1 MEDKLEPPG
10 VGLIE
15 LELSLE
21 EISETILLVSL
32 TQWKNVPT
40 TSLQLYLT
48 VLMFNKLP
56 PNVTKNVQEIMLL
69 TVLIKKKPFLLMD
82 FLQLTISNKILP
94 LMDQSLLLSL
104 FMKIYLI
111 TNLEFTNIY
120 QEMLW
125 EDTLSK
131 LSVGELITGSSTTLG
146 MIHGVTMEPL
156 ESHLENVELTL
167 NVTLEKFDLINIFL

>member
-1 MEDKLEPPG
+1 
-10 VGLIE
+10 
-15 LELSLE
+15 
-21 EISETILLVSL
+21 
-32 TQWKNVPT
+32 
-40 TSLQLYLT
+40 
-48 VLMFNKLP
+48 
-56 PNVTKNVQEIMLL
+56 
-69 TVLIKKKPFLLMD
+69 
-82 FLQLTISNKILP
+82 
-94 LMDQSLLLSL
+94 MDQSLLLSL

-167 NVTLEKFDLINIFL
+167 NVTLEKFDLINILL